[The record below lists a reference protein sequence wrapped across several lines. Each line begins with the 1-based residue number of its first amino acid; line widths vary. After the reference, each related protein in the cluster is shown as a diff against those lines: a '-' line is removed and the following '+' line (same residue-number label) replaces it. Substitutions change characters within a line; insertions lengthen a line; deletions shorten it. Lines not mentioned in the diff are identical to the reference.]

1 MLERAAVVALSICI
15 CMVQLKKIDK
25 VQQNVLYGAMDE
37 FVPSFE
43 MVLWDKATT

>member
-1 MLERAAVVALSICI
+1 MHGIAL
-15 CMVQLKKIDK
+15 KIDK

-37 FVPSFE
+37 FVPSFG